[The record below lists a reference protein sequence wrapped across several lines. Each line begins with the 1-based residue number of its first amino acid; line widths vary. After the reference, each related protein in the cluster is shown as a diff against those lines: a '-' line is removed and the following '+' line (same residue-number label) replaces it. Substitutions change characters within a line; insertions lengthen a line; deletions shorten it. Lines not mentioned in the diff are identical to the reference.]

1 MFGNSKE
8 YQEIQKLYE
17 EKVSKPE
24 QLDEKQ
30 TQYNRRRR
38 KKEEV
43 NITPLSD
50 RDKSDAKKEQ
60 DAEKLQQSIKSG
72 EFKKLQAEIEKKK
85 TKGIGPVVD
94 NPDTPDTDEKKEYGK
109 KLNQI
114 KANKEAEANKKREQ
128 DKKTDTSSEIE
139 SDAKYAQSNKN
150 MNRINKFGKSSVP
163 KLVKSPMETG
173 MGDGAAKARAIAKA
187 RIRSGKTIADVKASN
202 TQSMRDRA
210 RARNEKFKAERKKK
224 QESKKLGRPQ
234 PKVKSPMDMRNESYD
249 AYDIVLEY
257 LLSTEQAATIEEA
270 NYVMT
275 EMDAETIQGII
286 EEQKK
291 NIDEGVP
298 LIPILAKGAAI
309 AGGAL
314 LARKG
319 IKDTKKKFDNY
330 LNKQRNQ
337 STFGGNKRVEDTRKN
352 SGDNKVGEKIYYGK

>member
-1 MFGNSKE
+1 
-8 YQEIQKLYE
+8 
-17 EKVSKPE
+17 
-24 QLDEKQ
+24 
-30 TQYNRRRR
+30 
-38 KKEEV
+38 
-43 NITPLSD
+43 
-50 RDKSDAKKEQ
+50 
-60 DAEKLQQSIKSG
+60 
-72 EFKKLQAEIEKKK
+72 
-85 TKGIGPVVD
+85 
-94 NPDTPDTDEKKEYGK
+94 
-109 KLNQI
+109 
-114 KANKEAEANKKREQ
+114 
-128 DKKTDTSSEIE
+128 
-139 SDAKYAQSNKN
+139 
-150 MNRINKFGKSSVP
+150 
-163 KLVKSPMETG
+163 
-173 MGDGAAKARAIAKA
+173 
-187 RIRSGKTIADVKASN
+187 
-202 TQSMRDRA
+202 MRDRA